1 MLILV
6 LLPEP
11 SPRLLTGGAYAKY
24 LPPAGFLN
32 AAGFALFLATP
43 KFTLANQQEPTHHA
57 CKTGMAYA
65 KNLPVASF
73 INAAALTAVSDQ
85 GPCPWTLVAFVK
97 APQNLNS
104 PAGLELCYGLR
115 FTAPASRSRPRS
127 TAKSS
132 PLSRSVRSHTP
143 YTAVPRWSGRCI
155 PSTALPP
162 LPVWG

>member
-1 MLILV
+1 MQGELSATRLTEGLSGLHCKTNEPRNAGDRRCVV
-6 LLPEP
+6 LLLSCSTWKGE
-11 SPRLLTGGAYAKY
+11 
-24 LPPAGFLN
+24 PPARVRPLFSGAEN
-32 AAGFALFLATP
+32 SPTPALL
-43 KFTLANQQEPTHHA
+43 KH
-57 CKTGMAYA
+57 GGI
-65 KNLPVASF
+65 S
-73 INAAALTAVSDQ
+73 LTAVSDQ

-97 APQNLNS
+97 APQNLNG

-115 FTAPASRSRPRS
+115 FTAPTSRSRPRS

-155 PSTALPP
+155 PNTALPP